1 MTGTGIELQRT
12 KQKMGTGI
20 ELEHLGR
27 RKFNSIMDPP
37 TRL

>member
-1 MTGTGIELQRT
+1 MGAEIELQRT

-20 ELEHLGR
+20 ELEYLGR
-27 RKFNSIMDPP
+27 RKFDSIMDPA